1 MSNNNSN
8 YSGNEN
14 ANFGLNMESISG
26 QNSSSRNITTNNLNN
41 NDYFNGAYYT
51 QANNNGHVTP
61 QIVYTPIFSYN
72 PPIQFPVLMV
82 PNMNTPSNYGNI
94 NISPNNY
101 NIPNININRSAFNS
115 NNLSTIYNAPQNEII
130 KQSKKDKEDFI
141 DFINNNYSLSMI
153 QENDPEKFNQLFSEQ
168 IDIINEKYEEENKK
182 RDFKIYIKKIN
193 NKYVFDYY
201 KFQDYKIQKN
211 FDLISEY
218 LAEKKYDEKEI
229 NNMSEKMKK
238 EFINYR
244 NFKLFI
250 FNEFCFLSFY
260 TISVYIPHVLKVEH
274 KNTFLTHFLKN
285 KDLEMND
292 FIIELDDN
300 ENSLFIKILELRLSN
315 LKNNN
320 YLNSNEFGLSINTTG
335 DKGFLY
341 TTIPTDLIERCILE
355 IDLNTFKNKYIGGY
369 SSKKNSTIRNSFIC
383 NNNEDNRTFFE
394 KNEDYLRGMTTQ
406 ELILFFIFHEL
417 IEYIK
422 LPRLIIYENLLD
434 LKGNK
439 IYINKQLNFIE
450 FDSIIQ
456 SKKTFIYNS
465 EFPIRIQKFFEID
478 KKNVINKT
486 DINNSNFIIEEND
499 IYFFEVKTSL
509 MIEKIENIL
518 LNIIKNFQEFYQLF
532 IKNKMIEE
540 KNTPNIILIY
550 DFHKVE
556 FDFET
561 TLKRILNRIKNEI
574 KFNIQ
579 IIYCFPNYS
588 YFSFGKLNT
597 DLKEMQKLQ
606 LENKQQNQEQIQALK
621 DQNQK
626 EIQALKEQNQKEI
639 QALKEQNQK
648 EIQTL
653 KEQNQKEIQ
662 ALKDQNQKIMEKLKE
677 LNNSSTS

>member
-1 MSNNNSN
+1 MINNNN
-8 YSGNEN
+8 YSANEN

-51 QANNNGHVTP
+51 QANNYAHITP

-72 PPIQFPVLMV
+72 PPFQFPVLMV

-115 NNLSTIYNAPQNEII
+115 NNLSTIYNAPQNNIEQNNIKQNEIT
-130 KQSKKDKEDFI
+130 KQSKEDKEDFI
-141 DFINNNYSLSMI
+141 DFINNNYSLNMI
-153 QENDPEKFNQLFSEQ
+153 QENDPEKFDQLFSEQ
-168 IDIINEKYEEENKK
+168 IDIINEKYEEEDEKK
-182 RDFKIYIKKIN
+182 NFKIYIKKIN

-201 KFQDYKIQKN
+201 KFQDYKIKKS

-244 NFKLFI
+244 DFKLFI

-300 ENSLFIKILELRLSN
+300 EDNLFIKILELRLSN
-315 LKNNN
+315 LKDNN
-320 YLNSNEFGLSINTTG
+320 YLNCNEFGLSINTTG

-406 ELILFFIFHEL
+406 ELILFFICHEL

-422 LPRLIIYENLLD
+422 LPRLIIYENLID

-439 IYINKQLNFIE
+439 IYTNKQLNFIE

-456 SKKTFIYNS
+456 SKKKFIYNS
-465 EFPIRIQKFFEID
+465 EFPISIQKFFEID
-478 KKNVINKT
+478 KKNVIDKT
-486 DINNSNFIIEEND
+486 NINNSNFMIEEND
-499 IYFFEVKTSL
+499 IYFFEVKATL

-588 YFSFGKLNT
+588 YFSFDKLNT

-639 QALKEQNQK
+639 QAVKDQ
-648 EIQTL
+648 IQAL

-662 ALKDQNQKIMEKLKE
+662 ALKEK
-677 LNNSSTS
+677 T